1 MSLPIIKLARKL
13 VTGGTL
19 KPVGWEFADSFTTT
33 TANCSISNTG
43 ELLVPMDVA
52 KVSLKAN
59 FPTGTTGTAFLAVK
73 DKEPASST
81 KPTTTTGWTIIG
93 SGVTIASN
101 SATFELSMSDSN
113 GLSTNVGICAY
124 TIKNTS
130 GVNAGT
136 AEGRV

>member
-1 MSLPIIKLARKL
+1 MSLPIIKLVRKL

-33 TANCSISNTG
+33 TANCSISTAG
-43 ELLVPMDVA
+43 ELLVAQGVA

-73 DKEPASST
+73 DKEPPSAT
-81 KPTTTTGWTIIG
+81 KPTNITGWTIIG

-101 SATFELSMSDSN
+101 SATFELSMSDTN

-124 TIKNTS
+124 VMKNTS
-130 GVNAGT
+130 AITAGT
-136 AEGRV
+136 TEKAI